1 MYNIKNKVVFKKGEK
16 MTSEQLKNLSL
27 IDRLREE
34 RESGLRNS
42 IYDYTQTQMSY
53 HTNAIEGN
61 KLTLKQTVD
70 IYDADRF
77 KIFIKIN

>member
-1 MYNIKNKVVFKKGEK
+1 

-53 HTNAIEGN
+53 HTNAIEGS

-77 KIFIKIN
+77 KIFIKINWNISDWTYKNKNW